1 MPSYFITA
9 RPLPVQPIL
18 VQAPQHPVT
27 IAADK
32 PVEHV
37 RRESTDVVDGAA
49 KDVDLAAK

>member
-1 MPSYFITA
+1 M
-9 RPLPVQPIL
+9 PVQPIL

-49 KDVDLAAK
+49 KDVDLTAK